1 MLHTLYLGPTC
12 PYRTL
17 VSRLC
22 RIHRMSWRLGVLR
35 AYHAVVVVKAVAS
48 ARRSAESIVVAYLA
62 VGIAVVDVI
71 AKASV
76 KRADVL
82 FALRTASLL

>member
-1 MLHTLYLGPTC
+1 MLHTLYPDPTC

-22 RIHRMSWRLGVLR
+22 RIHRMSWRLAVLR

-48 ARRSAESIVVAYLA
+48 ARRSAESIVAAYLA

-76 KRADVL
+76 KRADVP
-82 FALRTASLL
+82 FALRRVSLL